1 MVSLFFALH
10 NVRIIISVEYQFL
23 NIFFSFC
30 LILFAFNLAAVSL
43 FLLFGTTRIYSHLLP
58 DLKKKKKKKKKE
70 LYGSFEPHVITWFPI
85 GSS

>member
-1 MVSLFFALH
+1 MSNSPEWLGLHGFFFFALR

-58 DLKKKKKKKKKE
+58 DLKKKKNKKKNYMAV
-70 LYGSFEPHVITWFPI
+70 LNHT
-85 GSS
+85 